1 MDTQERIAAVEKRVV
16 TLTKSKEAIVG
27 KIAVEEQNKKR
38 AMKELS
44 DLGYDV
50 EELSVQE
57 IKELQEKLQAES
69 EKVLAEIEETLEKA
83 ETLVSKFKEL

>member
-44 DLGYDV
+44 ELGYDV